1 MELIL
6 YRRYF
11 KTAVNGSLYSGEGKI
26 CDTIELP
33 WRNNERQISCIPEGR
48 YKIHRRF
55 TGKFG
60 WHCVVEDVP
69 HRDGI
74 LIHAFNVAWR
84 ESRGCIGP
92 VQQLEGEGIGKYSRA
107 ALVDLMETLDEAF
120 DKNEPVWLTIKEQKD
135 ETDNPKG
142 EGAHA
147 EVLQDT

>member
-69 HRDGI
+69 NRDGI
-74 LIHAFNVAWR
+74 LIHAFNNALT

-92 VQQLEGEGIGKYSRA
+92 VMFTTAPGKGSFSRA
-107 ALVDLMETLDEAF
+107 ALRDLMDFLDDSF
-120 DKNEPVWLTIKEQKD
+120 DQKQPIFLTIKNKED
-135 ETDNPKG
+135 EIDNAKS
-142 EGAHA
+142 EGADA
-147 EVLQDT
+147 KVL

>member
-6 YRRYF
+6 YRRYLRRG
-11 KTAVNGSLYSGEGKI
+11 VNGVLYSGRGRI

-48 YKIHRRF
+48 YKIRRRY

-60 WHCVVEDVP
+60 WHCVVENVP
-69 HRDGI
+69 NRDGI

-92 VQQLEGEGIGKYSRA
+92 VKRIDGEGMGSFSRA
-107 ALVDLMETLDEAF
+107 ALVDLMDFLDDAF
-120 DKNEPVWLTIKEQKD
+120 DQNQPVFLTIKKQEN
-135 ETDNPKG
+135 EVNTAESKG
-142 EGAHA
+142 SHA
-147 EVLQDT
+147 EVL